1 MFKNFVI
8 EFPSCS
14 DVYALINGEL
24 TACKVLH
31 VTADT
36 ESCKSFVCCE
46 SPDGFKNSFKVD
58 ELYASVTDYEKGKTV
73 TAIKP
78 ELNALIPGCYEMV
91 KQEDNAKF
99 FKKFYWAMVD
109 GEPTKV
115 YINAKRIQ
123 FDAKTRQATDIAL
136 PAEFYSSREEC
147 IKWNDINIVEAD
159 GTKRVQ
165 KSVLRSLVIDDKQ
178 RAIID
183 ELKAVFEKAK
193 AAGISIGYNH
203 DWMEWIAVN
212 KTDYPEM
219 RYDWSDSI
227 CEEESKGAIWV
238 SDHAIHNRLRID
250 LPAPAYVTECDRVIV
265 LKPAE

>member
-78 ELNALIPGCYEMV
+78 ELNALIPGCYELV
-91 KQEDNAKF
+91 KQEDDTKF

-109 GEPTKV
+109 GEPEKV

-123 FDAKTRQATDIAL
+123 FDAKTRQATDITL

-147 IKWNDINIVEAD
+147 IRWNDINIVEAD

-165 KSVLRSLVIDDKQ
+165 KSIRRSLMLTDEQK
-178 RAIID
+178 AIIG
-183 ELKAVFEKAK
+183 EISAAFAK
-193 AAGISIGYNH
+193 AREAGIRIGYNS
-203 DWMEWIAVN
+203 
-212 KTDYPEM
+212 
-219 RYDWSDSI
+219 YDCAWY
-227 CEEESKGAIWV
+227 AL
-238 SDHAIHNRLRID
+238 N
-250 LPAPAYVTECDRVIV
+250 VTEVKDATFNYYGDVDEEYRIEDAWNNYRVNIPDPYYINDESCV
-265 LKPAE
+265 EITPAE